1 MNRKK
6 YRNIKPGGKQIHNDA
21 SAQNFAMLLRN
32 HIPPFVIAQ
41 LRPIK
46 EKLRNNAQGFAETEW
61 TAALHAEISSAAVS
75 NDTEWKDW
83 SNKYLTAFAKMDD
96 SGFTDSFKQIPDPP
110 PEPPELWLRLATQAK
125 EAGNKGIAACLLLYT
140 LACARALREFR
151 VGKHTN
157 GDEPNFTQ
165 REG

>member
-1 MNRKK
+1 GRGEQHDQAQWLNKW
-6 YRNIKPGGKQIHNDA
+6 KPNSTSMGIAFLG
-21 SAQNFAMLLRN
+21 N
-32 HIPPFVIAQ
+32 H
-41 LRPIK
+41 
-46 EKLRNNAQGFAETEW
+46 
-61 TAALHAEISSAAVS
+61 
-75 NDTEWKDW
+75 
-83 SNKYLTAFAKMDD
+83 LTAFAKMDD

>member
-21 SAQNFAMLLRN
+21 SAQNFAMLLRK

-61 TAALHAEISSAAVS
+61 AAALHAEISSAAVS

-83 SNKYLTAFAKMDD
+83 SNKYLGD
-96 SGFTDSFKQIPDPP
+96 
-110 PEPPELWLRLATQAK
+110 
-125 EAGNKGIAACLLLYT
+125 
-140 LACARALREFR
+140 FR
-151 VGKHTN
+151 K
-157 GDEPNFTQ
+157 
-165 REG
+165 

>member
-1 MNRKK
+1 
-6 YRNIKPGGKQIHNDA
+6 
-21 SAQNFAMLLRN
+21 MLLLRK

-46 EKLRNNAQGFAETEW
+46 EKLRNNAQGFTETERV
-61 TAALHAEISSAAVS
+61 ALHAEISSAAVS

-83 SNKYLTAFAKMDD
+83 SNKYLTAAFAKMGD
-96 SGFTDSFKQIPDPP
+96 SGFTDSFKQVPDPP

-151 VGKHTN
+151 VGEHEM
-157 GDEPNFTQ
+157 GDEPNSTQ
-165 REG
+165 REGQENARSNHTAAFSNHCAQG